1 MQTTFAKFRRH
12 AFIALA
18 ALAAFGVGYSL
29 RGPVE
34 SGPAASLSSPP
45 AAAGHDH
52 EAHGTEGEGSET
64 LFVCPM
70 NCIPPMQKAGNCPVC
85 GMELT
90 PAAAQDQG
98 RADQPPRIVLTEKA
112 VAAAGIRTAPAE
124 HKFVSADIR
133 LFGKIEYDPIEQF
146 KVTAFAPGVIDN
158 IFVTRAGQAV
168 RRGDP
173 LFDLHS
179 SELYYLE
186 QELFEVLAKLPYK
199 LDMRPGKGHGSSRLG
214 RWTRLQMP
222 TKPDQEGMTEDQKKI
237 FNQEFDKI
245 KRKMRLL
252 GLSDED
258 IDEAIVRGRPTG
270 ISTVTTPMTG
280 IVLKQNAFRGVY
292 VNTGDVVFTI
302 ANPRVLWARLDAY
315 ASDFPWLR
323 LGQEAE
329 FETDAYP
336 GQSFKGK
343 VVFIDPEFDAESR
356 VFKVGVLYRDEKG
369 LLKPNMLVRAVVYA
383 RLTSG
388 GKSTTELVT
397 DGMMDTAQT
406 KRTGQPPLVIP
417 ETAPLIT
424 GTRSIVYVALPGKPG
439 IFEGREVKLGP
450 RAQGYYIVRDGL
462 AKGEEVVVNGNFK
475 IDSAVQILARTSM
488 MSGKTA
494 GMPVLDHQLVETP
507 PPPPAETKAD
517 QRQRGAQYEVHQ
529 GHNRGRPAG
538 SAPAAPET
546 MPAPAVPGSHSHG
559 AHEPPVRQ

>member
-1 MQTTFAKFRRH
+1 
-12 AFIALA
+12 
-18 ALAAFGVGYSL
+18 
-29 RGPVE
+29 
-34 SGPAASLSSPP
+34 
-45 AAAGHDH
+45 
-52 EAHGTEGEGSET
+52 
-64 LFVCPM
+64 
-70 NCIPPMQKAGNCPVC
+70 
-85 GMELT
+85 
-90 PAAAQDQG
+90 
-98 RADQPPRIVLTEKA
+98 
-112 VAAAGIRTAPAE
+112 
-124 HKFVSADIR
+124 
-133 LFGKIEYDPIEQF
+133 
-146 KVTAFAPGVIDN
+146 
-158 IFVTRAGQAV
+158 
-168 RRGDP
+168 
-173 LFDLHS
+173 
-179 SELYYLE
+179 
-186 QELFEVLAKLPYK
+186 
-199 LDMRPGKGHGSSRLG
+199 
-214 RWTRLQMP
+214 
-222 TKPDQEGMTEDQKKI
+222 
-237 FNQEFDKI
+237 
-245 KRKMRLL
+245 MRLL

-280 IVLKQNAFRGVY
+280 IVLRQNAFRGAY

-343 VVFIDPEFDAESR
+343 VVFIDPEFDAETR

-369 LLKPNMLVRAVVYA
+369 LLKPNMLVRAVVQA

-388 GKSTTELVT
+388 GKGTTELVT

-424 GTRSIVYVALPGKPG
+424 GKRAIVYVALPDKPG
-439 IFEGREVKLGP
+439 AFEGREVQLGP

-475 IDSAVQILARTSM
+475 LDSAVQILARTSM
-488 MSGKTA
+488 MSGKAA
-494 GMPVLDHQLVETP
+494 GMPVQDYQIVETP
-507 PPPPAETKAD
+507 PPPPAEAKAD

-546 MPAPAVPGSHSHG
+546 MPAPAVPDSPHPHG
-559 AHEPPVRQ
+559 GHEPHVRQ